1 MNEPTAMRA
10 DASFRWRRMLD
21 AKQSLRY
28 KCVDRSQKGFNTL
41 LIIKGDQ
48 RRRRPSAAV
57 HIGHN
62 KASPIRADITCG
74 CKHCCSM
81 TRFIFEKSNFVGS
94 VQSDF
99 DDRISLDLKLIHHVT
114 H

>member
-1 MNEPTAMRA
+1 MLEEVRSFMNEPTAMRA

-48 RRRRPSAAV
+48 SGVALPLQSTSVTTKRHQSA
-57 HIGHN
+57 
-62 KASPIRADITCG
+62 PILRADANIAA
-74 CKHCCSM
+74 
-81 TRFIFEKSNFVGS
+81 
-94 VQSDF
+94 Q
-99 DDRISLDLKLIHHVT
+99 
-114 H
+114 

>member
-1 MNEPTAMRA
+1 
-10 DASFRWRRMLD
+10 
-21 AKQSLRY
+21 
-28 KCVDRSQKGFNTL
+28 
-41 LIIKGDQ
+41 
-48 RRRRPSAAV
+48 
-57 HIGHN
+57 
-62 KASPIRADITCG
+62 
-74 CKHCCSM
+74 M